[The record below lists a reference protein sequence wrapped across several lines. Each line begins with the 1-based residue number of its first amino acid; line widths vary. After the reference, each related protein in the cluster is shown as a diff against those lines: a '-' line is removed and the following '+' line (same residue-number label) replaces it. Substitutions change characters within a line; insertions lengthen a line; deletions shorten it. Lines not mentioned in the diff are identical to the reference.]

1 MDEDSMTFN
10 FPRRRRWYTRL
21 WHSCRRLGCLCH
33 QRSRQFHRYQIGYD
47 PVGPLQRAASVGD
60 LVTTESMI
68 YSREHHVDEYD
79 RRGRTSLH
87 YACVHN
93 HPDVV
98 TLLLEYNSNINIQ
111 DDEGCTPLI
120 KAVQCQNT
128 DCVYI
133 LLRHNAN
140 PNLTDFHGNTAFHH
154 AASRGN
160 IKIVKLLLK
169 YNVDFE
175 AKTKYGLTP
184 LQLATYENHT
194 EMIKFLESKS
204 ADAQA
209 VQVSSSARRPAHKK
223 KVKHVRFNKE
233 VFVFNNERPLSRR
246 VRSPRQLKSILKT
259 SIQHNSEAGMQLTGR
274 SPWCVNVDNVS
285 STSSVK
291 GESGRKIHIKPKKSQ
306 NSFRKSGV
314 YVSSRV
320 APILE
325 VWEENT
331 SATDEKTKM
340 ENFHSV
346 PSEAAADVG
355 PSTSTAD
362 SLDAAEPAQTKS
374 TKEAASLTAVEP
386 EPTKSTIAAD
396 SLTAVEPAQT
406 KSTIATDSLTAV
418 EPALTKSTKDA
429 ASLTAAEPAPTKSTN
444 AADSLTAV
452 EPVPTKSTNAADSLT
467 AVEPV
472 PTKSTIA
479 ADSLIA
485 AEPAPTK
492 STTAADSLTAVEPM
506 PTKST
511 TAADSLTAV
520 EPAPTKST
528 TAAASLT
535 AAEPAPTKS
544 TTAADGLTADEP
556 APTKSTTAADGLT
569 ADEPELSLTYAA
581 DSTVSGDSGPASH
594 IGLDYV
600 VDLPL
605 YKEST
610 SEEEIFYTAS
620 SDEESSFIPDI
631 EEGLPATQAPVD
643 NFDASASA
651 EPINHSMN
659 PLRVGGY
666 LRAPAI
672 AHIPFLPFIW
682 LVSSLFSVITWMKIQ
697 IQHAWHEE
705 NGQGAPTDKKVG
717 SVAAAPDP

>member
-1 MDEDSMTFN
+1 
-10 FPRRRRWYTRL
+10 
-21 WHSCRRLGCLCH
+21 
-33 QRSRQFHRYQIGYD
+33 
-47 PVGPLQRAASVGD
+47 
-60 LVTTESMI
+60 
-68 YSREHHVDEYD
+68 
-79 RRGRTSLH
+79 
-87 YACVHN
+87 
-93 HPDVV
+93 
-98 TLLLEYNSNINIQ
+98 
-111 DDEGCTPLI
+111 
-120 KAVQCQNT
+120 
-128 DCVYI
+128 
-133 LLRHNAN
+133 
-140 PNLTDFHGNTAFHH
+140 
-154 AASRGN
+154 
-160 IKIVKLLLK
+160 
-169 YNVDFE
+169 
-175 AKTKYGLTP
+175 
-184 LQLATYENHT
+184 
-194 EMIKFLESKS
+194 
-204 ADAQA
+204 
-209 VQVSSSARRPAHKK
+209 
-223 KVKHVRFNKE
+223 
-233 VFVFNNERPLSRR
+233 
-246 VRSPRQLKSILKT
+246 
-259 SIQHNSEAGMQLTGR
+259 MQLTGR

-320 APILE
+320 DPILE

-406 KSTIATDSLTAV
+406 KSPKEAASLTAA

-479 ADSLIA
+479 ADSLA
-485 AEPAPTK
+485 ADEPAPTK
-492 STTAADSLTAVEPM
+492 STTAAE
-506 PTKST
+506 
-511 TAADSLTAV
+511 
-520 EPAPTKST
+520 
-528 TAAASLT
+528 
-535 AAEPAPTKS
+535 
-544 TTAADGLTADEP
+544 GLTADEP

-569 ADEPELSLTYAA
+569 ADEPEMSLTYAA

-610 SEEEIFYTAS
+610 RYKPHADPERTPGSCTCYSLDSIQMTNLTLLISFSEEEIFYTAS
-620 SDEESSFIPDI
+620 SDKESSFIPDI

-643 NFDASASA
+643 NFDASVSA

-717 SVAAAPDP
+717 SGKLDKNSSLK

>member
-1 MDEDSMTFN
+1 MVMKREVASILDMLATFTSLAVLRLSILTSAGGLLPRSMYFRFLELLWAFTKMAVV
-10 FPRRRRWYTRL
+10 RL
-21 WHSCRRLGCLCH
+21 APSSLSSVGGPHISGLPEHARSLKALWSHGAVCQNQSTAGWSCGHLHKDFICSRGCLCH
-33 QRSRQFHRYQIGYD
+33 QRSRQFHRYRIGYD
-47 PVGPLQRAASVGD
+47 PVGRLQRAASVGD
-60 LVTTESMI
+60 LVTTENMI
-68 YSREHHVDEYD
+68 HSRRHHVDEYD

-87 YACVHN
+87 YACAHN

-98 TLLLEYNSNINIQ
+98 TLLLENNSNINIK

-120 KAVQCQNT
+120 KAVQWQNT
-128 DCVYI
+128 DCVSI
-133 LLRHNAN
+133 LLKYNAN
-140 PNLTDFHGNTAFHH
+140 PNLSDFHGNTAFHH

-160 IKIVKLLLK
+160 IKIVQLLLE

-184 LQLATYENHT
+184 LELAIYGHHP
-194 EMIKFLESKS
+194 EMVNFLESMS

-209 VQVSSSARRPAHKK
+209 MQVSSSVRRPAHKK
-223 KVKHVRFNKE
+223 GVKHVRFLE
-233 VFVFNNERPLSRR
+233 GVFVFNNERPLSRR
-246 VRSPRQLKSILKT
+246 VRPPGQLKSILKT
-259 SIQHNSEAGMQLTGR
+259 SNQHNSEAGIQITGR

-291 GESGRKIHIKPKKSQ
+291 GESVRKSHIKPKRTQ
-306 NSFRKSGV
+306 NSFRKSGL
-314 YVSSRV
+314 YLCSRLE
-320 APILE
+320 PIPEELE
-325 VWEENT
+325 EDT

-355 PSTSTAD
+355 PSAYTAD
-362 SLDAAEPAQTKS
+362 SLD
-374 TKEAASLTAVEP
+374 
-386 EPTKSTIAAD
+386 
-396 SLTAVEPAQT
+396 AVEPAQT
-406 KSTIATDSLTAV
+406 KSTNA
-418 EPALTKSTKDA
+418 A

-444 AADSLTAV
+444 AAASLT
-452 EPVPTKSTNAADSLT
+452 
-467 AVEPV
+467 
-472 PTKSTIA
+472 
-479 ADSLIA
+479 A

-492 STTAADSLTAVEPM
+492 STKEAASLTAAEPAPTKSIIAADSLTA
-506 PTKST
+506 
-511 TAADSLTAV
+511 A

-535 AAEPAPTKS
+535 AA
-544 TTAADGLTADEP
+544 
-556 APTKSTTAADGLT
+556 
-569 ADEPELSLTYAA
+569 EPELSLTYAA

-620 SDEESSFIPDI
+620 SDEESFIPDI

-643 NFDASASA
+643 IFDASASA

-659 PLRVGGY
+659 PLRKSGY

-705 NGQGAPTDKKVG
+705 NGHGAPTNKKVG
-717 SVAAAPDP
+717 PVAAAPDP

>member
-1 MDEDSMTFN
+1 M
-10 FPRRRRWYTRL
+10 
-21 WHSCRRLGCLCH
+21 
-33 QRSRQFHRYQIGYD
+33 
-47 PVGPLQRAASVGD
+47 
-60 LVTTESMI
+60 
-68 YSREHHVDEYD
+68 
-79 RRGRTSLH
+79 
-87 YACVHN
+87 
-93 HPDVV
+93 
-98 TLLLEYNSNINIQ
+98 
-111 DDEGCTPLI
+111 
-120 KAVQCQNT
+120 
-128 DCVYI
+128 
-133 LLRHNAN
+133 
-140 PNLTDFHGNTAFHH
+140 
-154 AASRGN
+154 
-160 IKIVKLLLK
+160 
-169 YNVDFE
+169 
-175 AKTKYGLTP
+175 
-184 LQLATYENHT
+184 
-194 EMIKFLESKS
+194 EM
-204 ADAQA
+204 
-209 VQVSSSARRPAHKK
+209 
-223 KVKHVRFNKE
+223 VRVLFFKD
-233 VFVFNNERPLSRR
+233 ERPLSCG
-246 VRSPRQLKSILKT
+246 VRPPGQLKSILKN
-259 SIQHNSEAGMQLTGR
+259 SNRHNSEAGKRLTGT

-331 SATDEKTKM
+331 SATDEKTKL

-362 SLDAAEPAQTKS
+362 SLDAAEPAQNKS

-396 SLTAVEPAQT
+396 SLTAVEPAPT

-418 EPALTKSTKDA
+418 EPAQTKSPKEAASLTAAEPALTKSTKDA
-429 ASLTAAEPAPTKSTN
+429 ASLTAAEPAPTKSTT

-472 PTKSTIA
+472 PTKST
-479 ADSLIA
+479 
-485 AEPAPTK
+485 
-492 STTAADSLTAVEPM
+492 
-506 PTKST
+506 
-511 TAADSLTAV
+511 
-520 EPAPTKST
+520 
-528 TAAASLT
+528 TAAAGSLT
-535 AAEPAPTKS
+535 AAELALTKS
-544 TTAADGLTADEP
+544 TN
-556 APTKSTTAADGLT
+556 SADGLT
-569 ADEPELSLTYAA
+569 ADEPELSHTNAD

-666 LRAPAI
+666 LR
-672 AHIPFLPFIW
+672 H
-682 LVSSLFSVITWMKIQ
+682 Q
-697 IQHAWHEE
+697 R
-705 NGQGAPTDKKVG
+705 
-717 SVAAAPDP
+717 